1 MKQDSTPATLPSQTA
16 RIRITQFRRRV
27 IRHGLLAFCFPLLTL
42 SAADLPNI
50 VVIMADDMGYGD
62 VHALNHHSRIPTP
75 HLDRLA
81 AEGMTFTDAHTP
93 SAVCTPTR
101 YGLLTG
107 RYCWRSSLKRGVLNG
122 YGRPLIEADRPTF
135 ASFLKSHGYHTGIV
149 GKWHLG
155 LNFVRKTAAPENGKN
170 GQKKKTKKRSG
181 SPQLDFTRPV
191 TDGPNRRGFDYSY
204 IIPAS
209 LDFPP
214 YVYVHN
220 QSITDAHTLLQPAVK
235 FPRFL
240 RRGPRAR
247 DLVMAD
253 CLDHLKDRAI
263 AYLES
268 RATDTETPFLL
279 YFPLTAPHKPVLP
292 HPRFRGKS
300 KLGPYGDFILQVDQ
314 TVGAVLQ
321 SLARTGLS
329 KNTLVIYTSDNGS
342 YMFRRDDPASKDHI
356 EDPTVQA
363 YRPDHHRSNH
373 IFRGTKADIWEAG
386 HRVPFFVR
394 WPGHV
399 RAGSTNAT
407 SICLV
412 DLFATFSEVIGQPLP
427 DNAAPDS
434 YSFAPLLSGKAITRP
449 RPPVIHHS
457 ASGMFAIRDG
467 KWKLIL
473 GNGSGGRQAPR
484 GRPFQKPFFL
494 VDLQVDPTE
503 SRNLIE
509 DHPDV
514 AARLESAC
522 QQLRRGPL
530 PR

>member
-1 MKQDSTPATLPSQTA
+1 MFQRVTTETA
-16 RIRITQFRRRV
+16 LSMLSPD
-27 IRHGLLAFCFPLLTL
+27 RHARLLVFVGLLTSCFPRPTL
-42 SAADLPNI
+42 SAAERPNI

-62 VHALNHHSRIPTP
+62 VHALNPQSRIPTP
-75 HLDRLA
+75 HLDQLA
-81 AEGMTFTDAHTP
+81 SEGMTFTDAHTP
-93 SAVCTPTR
+93 SSVCTPTR

-122 YGRPLIEADRPTF
+122 YGSPLIEADRPTF
-135 ASFLKSHGYHTGIV
+135 ASFLNSHGYHTGIV

-155 LNFVRKTAAPENGKN
+155 LNFVRTERSTTD
-170 GQKKKTKKRSG
+170 KKKGTKKKNA
-181 SPQLDFTRPV
+181 SPLLDFTQPV
-191 TDGPNRRGFDYSY
+191 TDGPNRRGFEYSY

-220 QSITDAHTLLQPAVK
+220 QSITEARTVLQPAVR

-247 DLVMAD
+247 DLVMAE

-263 AYLES
+263 AYLET
-268 RATDTETPFLL
+268 RARNPEQPFLL

-292 HPRFRGKS
+292 HPRFRGQS
-300 KLGPYGDFILQVDQ
+300 ELGPYGDFIIQVDQ
-314 TVGAVLQ
+314 TVGDVLK
-321 SLARTGLS
+321 SLSKTGLS

-342 YMFRRDDPASKDHI
+342 YMYRRDDPAAADHVQ
-356 EDPTVQA
+356 DPAIQA
-363 YRPDHHRSNH
+363 YRSDHHRSNH
-373 IFRGTKADIWEAG
+373 IYRGTKADIWEAG
-386 HRVPFFVR
+386 HRVPFFAR
-394 WPGHV
+394 WPDHI
-399 RAGSTNAT
+399 RPGSRNAT
-407 SICLV
+407 PICLV
-412 DLFATFSEVIGQPLP
+412 DLFATFSTLIGQPLP
-427 DNAAPDS
+427 KHAAGDS
-434 YSFAPLLSGKAITRP
+434 YSFASLLSGKALDRA

-473 GNGSGGRQAPR
+473 GNGSGGRQSPR
-484 GRPFQKPFFL
+484 GKPFQKPFFL
-494 VDLQVDPTE
+494 VDLQADPTE
-503 SRNLIE
+503 SRNQIA

-514 AARLESAC
+514 ARRLEAAC